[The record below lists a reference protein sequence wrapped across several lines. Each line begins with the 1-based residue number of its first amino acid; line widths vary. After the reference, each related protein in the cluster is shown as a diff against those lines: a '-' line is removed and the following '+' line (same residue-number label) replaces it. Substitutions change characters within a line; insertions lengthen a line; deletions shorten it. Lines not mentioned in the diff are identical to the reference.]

1 MIKKIF
7 KQDSFVLGIV
17 FGIVAPWILYG
28 ILYLLLNVIIGNLL
42 FGISFLLKQSTLQL
56 LSIIINL
63 LAMRYYMVNLKYEK
77 TGKGFL
83 IITFIYIITFFTNEY
98 LFKL

>member
-7 KQDSFVLGIV
+7 KQDSFVLGLII
-17 FGIVAPWILYG
+17 GIIAPWILYG
-28 ILYLLLNVIIGNLL
+28 ILYLLLNVFIGNLF

-56 LSIIINL
+56 CSIIINL

-83 IITFIYIITFFTNEY
+83 LVTFIYIIAFFANEY
-98 LFKL
+98 IFNL